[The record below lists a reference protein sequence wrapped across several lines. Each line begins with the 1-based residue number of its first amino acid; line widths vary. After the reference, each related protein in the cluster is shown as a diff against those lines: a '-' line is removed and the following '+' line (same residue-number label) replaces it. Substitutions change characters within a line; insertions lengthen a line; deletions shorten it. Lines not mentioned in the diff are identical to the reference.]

1 MSKLKA
7 ITAIVLIA
15 EAEKLFNNYPDL
27 KEVYLTADGQ
37 GFYEKEKAE
46 NHAAYLE
53 NKEVSFFK
61 REEVLT
67 NNEAP
72 KTPANE
78 ADTTPPEQGEQTN
91 EDENAEVSEA
101 EAERASLLAMYAE
114 KFGKKVP
121 HNIGLEKLKE
131 ALRED

>member
-1 MSKLKA
+1 MR
-7 ITAIVLIA
+7 IIW
-15 EAEKLFNNYPDL
+15 
-27 KEVYLTADGQ
+27 
-37 GFYEKEKAE
+37 
-46 NHAAYLE
+46 
-53 NKEVSFFK
+53 
-61 REEVLT
+61 
-67 NNEAP
+67 

-114 KFGKKVP
+114 KFGKKAP

>member
-114 KFGKKVP
+114 KFGKKEP

>member
-1 MSKLKA
+1 MSKLKT
-7 ITAIVLIA
+7 IVAIVLIE

-114 KFGKKVP
+114 KFGKKAP

-131 ALRED
+131 ALKED